1 MRIFH
6 TPQYIQCALSNE
18 ILTQRYIH
26 YSKPSAEHF
35 SSAGRCFSS
44 SLLLSPLYQG
54 WPQGTTSSLCFPTHF
69 LFWICPC
76 NWIMW
81 QTFLYFLGTSGQ
93 SSPLF
98 FQLYA
103 ALNPAQV
110 SQWFFNQT
118 LLFHFL
124 QFFSFSLTL
133 ISSTCTDVS
142 VSLRKISLSLKV
154 SVESPVRLKE

>member
-1 MRIFH
+1 MITECATKLTFLHMEISIVCLCVPVLIANILSEDIPH
-6 TPQYIQCALSNE
+6 TQFIQCALSNE

-44 SLLLSPLYQG
+44 SLLLSLLYQG
-54 WPQGTTSSLCFPTHF
+54 WPQGTASLLCFSVYF

-110 SQWFFNQT
+110 SQWFF
-118 LLFHFL
+118 
-124 QFFSFSLTL
+124 
-133 ISSTCTDVS
+133 
-142 VSLRKISLSLKV
+142 
-154 SVESPVRLKE
+154 